1 MPVSVGR
8 TTGQSALDDGH
19 AAASVIL
26 AHGYTL
32 SAAWLPR
39 CILQLTEILQNYYRI
54 ITNQV
59 STMIDN
65 LNLDSHRSPDKSG

>member
-19 AAASVIL
+19 AAVSVIL

-39 CILQLTEILQNYYRI
+39 CTLKLAETLQNYY
-54 ITNQV
+54 
-59 STMIDN
+59 
-65 LNLDSHRSPDKSG
+65 KSSVHND